1 MSFIYDSHIDMVSLL
16 YLEKILLM
24 LVNENM
30 SDTTIILAESYRMMP
45 MSLFIRFL
53 QYKVC
58 VHFLVLVLFEFIEV
72 IYI

>member
-1 MSFIYDSHIDMVSLL
+1 MF
-16 YLEKILLM
+16 K
-24 LVNENM
+24 NKNM
-30 SDTTIILAESYRMMP
+30 SDTTIILAESYCMMP
-45 MSLFIRFL
+45 ISLFIRFL